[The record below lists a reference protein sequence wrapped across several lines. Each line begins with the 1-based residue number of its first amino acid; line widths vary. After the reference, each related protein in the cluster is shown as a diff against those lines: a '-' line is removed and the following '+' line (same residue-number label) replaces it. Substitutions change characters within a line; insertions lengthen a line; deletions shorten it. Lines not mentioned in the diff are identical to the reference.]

1 MTCRI
6 RQGFLVFPRP
16 IQSRGLREIKPIYE
30 YLFGKIRLT
39 ALFLLVILTC
49 GGSLHVG
56 DAGCE
61 ETASQTTAI
70 PSMDKIPDPGKV
82 ELDREYFK
90 GYFTDTAHILSSPLR
105 WDKTDWFTAAAIVG
119 VAAGLYAYDSDIQVW
134 SQKNRNDTTDRIA
147 KIFTPFGNGLYTVP
161 ALGLFYAYGYA
172 ADDSKARKT
181 ALLGIESFIVSSA
194 FTGVLKFATHRYRP
208 SDGGR
213 YDQWDG
219 PSFSGS
225 NISFPSEHTSS
236 AFAIAT
242 ILANEYNDNIF
253 VGALSYSVATMVALS
268 RINDNEHWASDVF
281 IGAAIGYFT
290 AKTITALHKPKKNI
304 LIIPGTDGKGASL
317 SLAIRY

>member
-1 MTCRI
+1 LSPQPI
-6 RQGFLVFPRP
+6 QLQDLKEIRP
-16 IQSRGLREIKPIYE
+16 ISGK
-30 YLFGKIRLT
+30 LFSKMRLIT
-39 ALFLLVILTC
+39 FFLLIILVC
-49 GGSLHVG
+49 GGSVHVG
-56 DAGCE
+56 AVGCE
-61 ETASQTTAI
+61 ETAKQTANPTL
-70 PSMDKIPDPGKV
+70 DKTPDTGKV
-82 ELDREYFK
+82 ELDRDYFK
-90 GYFTDTAHILSSPLR
+90 SYYTDTVHILSSPLR
-105 WDKTDWFTAAAIVG
+105 WDKTDWFTAAAVVG

-147 KIFTPFGNGLYTVP
+147 NIFTPFGNGLYTVP

-194 FTGVLKFATHRYRP
+194 FTGVLKFATHRPRP

-225 NISFPSEHTSS
+225 NLSFPSEHTSS

-242 ILANEYNDNIF
+242 VLANEYNDNIF
-253 VGALSYSVATMVALS
+253 VGTLAYSVATMVALS
-268 RINDNEHWASDVF
+268 RVNDNEHWSSDVF
-281 IGAAIGYFT
+281 FGAAIGYFT

-304 LIIPGTDGKGASL
+304 LIIPSTDGKGASL

>member
-1 MTCRI
+1 
-6 RQGFLVFPRP
+6 VFPRP

>member
-1 MTCRI
+1 MIYRI
-6 RQGFLVFPRP
+6 RQGILVFPRP
-16 IQSRGLREIKPIYE
+16 IQSPDLKKIRPICGQS
-30 YLFGKIRLT
+30 FSKMRLT
-39 ALFLLVILTC
+39 ALYLLVILVC
-49 GGSLHVG
+49 GGSVHVG
-56 DAGCE
+56 AAGCE
-61 ETASQTTAI
+61 ETAKQTENPTL
-70 PSMDKIPDPGKV
+70 DKTPDTGKV

-90 GYFTDTAHILSSPLR
+90 SYFTDTVHILSSPLR
-105 WDKTDWFTAAAIVG
+105 WDKTDWLTAAAVVG
-119 VAAGLYAYDSDIQVW
+119 AAAGLYAYDSDIQVW

-225 NISFPSEHTSS
+225 NLSFPSEHTSS

-242 ILANEYNDNIF
+242 VLANEYNDNIF

-281 IGAAIGYFT
+281 FGAAIGYFT
-290 AKTITALHKPKKNI
+290 AKTITALHKPC
-304 LIIPGTDGKGASL
+304 LLYTSPSPRD
-317 SLAIRY
+317 

>member
-1 MTCRI
+1 MI
-6 RQGFLVFPRP
+6 YQLRQGILLFPRH
-16 IQSRGLREIKPIYE
+16 IQSQGLKEIKPIYE
-30 YLFGKIRLT
+30 HLFSKIRLT
-39 ALFLLVILTC
+39 ALFLLVILIC
-49 GGSLHVG
+49 WGSLYVG
-56 DAGCE
+56 AARCE
-61 ETASQTTAI
+61 ETAKQTENPTL
-70 PSMDKIPDPGKV
+70 DKTPDTGKV
-82 ELDREYFK
+82 ELDRDYFK
-90 GYFTDTAHILSSPLR
+90 SYYTDTVHILSSPLR
-105 WDKTDWFTAAAIVG
+105 WDKTDWFTAATVVG

-134 SQKNRNDTTDRIA
+134 SQKNRNDTTDRLA
-147 KIFTPFGNGLYTVP
+147 NIFTPFGNGLYTVP

-242 ILANEYNDNIF
+242 VLANEYNDNIF

-281 IGAAIGYFT
+281 FGAAIGYFT

>member
-1 MTCRI
+1 M
-6 RQGFLVFPRP
+6 FHRP
-16 IQSRGLREIKPIYE
+16 IQRQIFKEM
-30 YLFGKIRLT
+30 RLT
-39 ALFLLVILTC
+39 ALFLLVILVC
-49 GGSLHVG
+49 WGSIHIG
-56 DAGCE
+56 AANSG
-61 ETASQTTAI
+61 ETAKQTENPAQDQARDT
-70 PSMDKIPDPGKV
+70 GKV
-82 ELDREYFK
+82 ELDRDYFK
-90 GYFTDTAHILSSPLR
+90 SYYTDTVHILSSPLR
-105 WDKTDWFTAAAIVG
+105 WDKTYWFTAAAIVG
-119 VAAGLYAYDSDIQVW
+119 VAAGLYAYDSDLQVW
-134 SQKNRNDTTDRIA
+134 SQKNRNDTTDRLA
-147 KIFTPFGNGLYTVP
+147 NIFTPFGNGLYTVP

-194 FTGVLKFATHRYRP
+194 FTGVLKYATHRYRP

-242 ILANEYNDNIF
+242 VLANEYSDNIF
-253 VGALSYSVATMVALS
+253 VGTLAYSVATMVALS
-268 RINDNEHWASDVF
+268 RVNDNEHWASDVF
-281 IGAAIGYFT
+281 FGAAIGYFT
-290 AKTITALHKPKKNI
+290 AKTITSLHKPKKNI